1 MSKRGNLFVVSGFS
15 GSGKGTVMKQLC
27 KNEQY
32 ALSISCTSRAPRD
45 GETNGKEY
53 YFISHEEFVKRQAEG
68 YFLESAI
75 YVNKGY
81 GTPLGFGRFAG
92 KENIPRHHSYL
103 YYTAVCS

>member
-75 YVNKGY
+75 YVNKAMEHRLALLRRIWQ
-81 GTPLGFGRFAG
+81 PERMLSLKLRCRALC
-92 KENIPRHHSYL
+92 R
-103 YYTAVCS
+103 